1 MIEQDV
7 GGTFINAALGNL
19 NRKYVDVVYHVIIVA
34 IGTLVVKDILA
45 FGNRLRSTHY
55 REFLYMKLCRPAY
68 FVRTTKF
75 DKYNMEKLNSKR
87 CSNEFQEKWSVKIK

>member
-19 NRKYVDVVYHVIIVA
+19 NRKYVVVVYHVTIVA
-34 IGTLVVKDILA
+34 IGTLVVEDILA

-55 REFLYMKLCRPAY
+55 REFLYMKLYRPAY
-68 FVRTTKF
+68 FV
-75 DKYNMEKLNSKR
+75 
-87 CSNEFQEKWSVKIK
+87 